1 MIKDRD
7 AAALT
12 TTTIIRARGDPTHM
26 TISRREFIRLV
37 GLAGAAG
44 MLPRS
49 IFAEM
54 RQPSDLYEVPKFGN
68 VTLLHITDTHAQLNP
83 IYFREPN
90 VNIGIGPAFGK
101 APHLV
106 GEALL
111 KHFGIAPGGIEAHA
125 FSFLNYSEAAEKFGA
140 VGGFAHLKTL
150 VDRIRAERGDGNSL
164 LLDGGDTW
172 QGSGTAYW
180 TRGMD
185 MVGACNLLGVDVM
198 TGHWEFTYL
207 EEEVIKNVE
216 AFKGDF
222 VAQNIRVREEAL
234 FDYEHSDFGGFDEDA
249 GLAFKPYT
257 IKEVGGVRVAVI
269 GQAFPYTPIA
279 NPQRFIPDW
288 TFGIQ
293 DSHMQEI
300 VDQVR
305 DEESPDLVVV
315 ISHNGMD
322 VDLKMASRVTGI
334 DVIFGGHTHDGMP
347 APTVVDNPG
356 GKTLVTN
363 AGSNGKFLGVMDL
376 DVKEGK
382 LRDFRYRL
390 LPVFSNL
397 LPADP
402 AMVKYIEETRAP
414 YQDKLTEALATT
426 EGLLYRRGNFNGTFD
441 QVICDALRKIN
452 DAQISLSP
460 GFRWGTTVLPGQTIT
475 MDNVMDQ
482 TCITYPETYRR
493 EMTGA
498 EIKAILEDVC
508 DNLFNPDPYVQQG
521 GDMVRVGGLDYV
533 CDPAAGMGERITD
546 MQLDDGT
553 KIEAEKTYVVAGW
566 ATVGSQAPGEPIWET
581 VAEYLRDVKTV
592 KIDKLNTP
600 KLKGV
605 AGNPG
610 LADYPGEV
618 LG

>member
-1 MIKDRD
+1 MGI
-7 AAALT
+7 
-12 TTTIIRARGDPTHM
+12 
-26 TISRREFIRLV
+26 
-37 GLAGAAG
+37 AGAAG
-44 MLPRS
+44 MFPTS
-49 IFAEM
+49 VFAAKRM
-54 RQPSDLYEVPKFGN
+54 PADLYEVPKFGN

-101 APHLV
+101 APHVV
-106 GEALL
+106 GEAFL
-111 KHFGIAPGGIEAHA
+111 KHFGVEPGGIEAHA
-125 FSFLNYSEAAEKFGA
+125 FTFLDFDAGAEKYGA

-150 VDRIRAERGDGNSL
+150 VDRLRAERGDGNSL

-180 TRGMD
+180 TRGLD

-207 EEEVIKNVE
+207 DEEVIKNVVD
-216 AFKGDF
+216 FKGDF
-222 VAQNIRVREEAL
+222 VAQNVKVREEAL
-234 FDYEHSDFGGFDEDA
+234 FDYRFEDFEGFDEDT
-249 GLAFKPYT
+249 GLAFKPYV
-257 IKEVGGVRVAVI
+257 IKEVGGVKVAVI

-288 TFGIQ
+288 TFGIE
-293 DSHMQEI
+293 DGRMQEI

-305 DEESPDLVVV
+305 EDEAPDVVV
-315 ISHNGMD
+315 VLSHNGMD

-347 APTVVDNPG
+347 APSIIENAS

-363 AGSNGKFLGVMDL
+363 AGSNGKFLGVMDMEVR
-376 DVKEGK
+376 DGK
-382 LRDFRYRL
+382 LQDFRYRL

-397 LPADP
+397 IEPNP
-402 AMVKYIEETRAP
+402 AMVEYITGVRAP
-414 YQDKLTEALATT
+414 YRSQLEEELATAEET
-426 EGLLYRRGNFNGTFD
+426 LFRRGNFNGTFD
-441 QVICDALRKIN
+441 QVICDALRKVN

-460 GFRWGTTVLPGQTIT
+460 GFRWGTTVLPGQKIT

-493 EMTGA
+493 EMSGA
-498 EIKAILEDVC
+498 EIKLILEDVC

-521 GDMVRVGGLDYV
+521 GDMVRLGGLDYV
-533 CDPAAGMGERITD
+533 CDPSAAMGERIID
-546 MQLDDGT
+546 MALDDGT
-553 KIEAEKTYVVAGW
+553 KIEADKTYVVAGW
-566 ATVGSQAPGEPIWET
+566 ATVGSQSPGEPIWET
-581 VAEYLRDVKTV
+581 VATYLRDIKTV
-592 KIDKLNTP
+592 KIEKLNTP
-600 KLKGV
+600 KLKNV

-610 LADYPGEV
+610 IADYPFM
-618 LG
+618 

>member
-1 MIKDRD
+1 M
-7 AAALT
+7 
-12 TTTIIRARGDPTHM
+12 
-26 TISRREFIRLV
+26 RLM

-44 MLPRS
+44 MLPGS
-49 IFAEM
+49 AFAQAK
-54 RQPSDLYEVPKFGN
+54 QPTDLYELPKFGN
-68 VTLLHITDTHAQLNP
+68 LTLLHMTDCHAQLNP

-90 VNIGIGPAFGK
+90 VNIGVGPAFGK

-106 GEALL
+106 GEKLL
-111 KHFGIAPGGIEAHA
+111 RHFDIAPGGIEAHA
-125 FSFLNYSEAAEKFGA
+125 FTYLNFADAAEQFGA

-150 VDRIRAERGDGNSL
+150 VDRIRAERGDGNTL
-164 LLDGGDTW
+164 FMDGGDTW
-172 QGSGTAYW
+172 QGSGTAYLS
-180 TRGMD
+180 RGMD

-207 EEEVIKNVE
+207 DEEVIKNVR

-222 VAQNIRVREEAL
+222 VAQNVKVREEAL
-234 FDYEHSDFGGFDEDA
+234 FDYRFADFGGFDEDA

-257 IKEVGGVRVAVI
+257 IKEVGGARVAVI

-293 DSHMQEI
+293 DSRMQEF
-300 VDQVR
+300 VDKVR
-305 DEESPDLVVV
+305 AEQEPDLVVV

-322 VDLKMASRVTGI
+322 VDLKMASKVTGI

-347 APTVVDNPG
+347 APSIVENAS

-376 DVKEGK
+376 DVKDGK
-382 LRDFRYRL
+382 LRDYRYRL

-397 LPADP
+397 LPAN
-402 AMVKYIEETRAP
+402 AEMAKYIQEVRAP
-414 YQDKLTEALATT
+414 HLDKLTEELAIA
-426 EGLLYRRGNFNGTFD
+426 EELLYRRGNFNGTFD
-441 QVICDALRKIN
+441 QVICDALRKVN

-460 GFRWGTTVLPGQTIT
+460 GFRWGTTVLPGQKIT

-498 EIKAILEDVC
+498 DIKAILEDVC

-553 KIEAEKTYVVAGW
+553 KIEADKTYVVAGW
-566 ATVGSQAPGEPIWET
+566 ATVGSQSPGEPIWET
-581 VAEYLRDVKTV
+581 VATYLRDVKTV
-592 KIDKLNTP
+592 KLEKLNTP
-600 KLKGV
+600 KLKNV
-605 AGNPG
+605 DGNPG
-610 LADYPGEV
+610 IADYAGAI
-618 LG
+618 LS

>member
-1 MIKDRD
+1 MS
-7 AAALT
+7 
-12 TTTIIRARGDPTHM
+12 
-26 TISRREFIRLV
+26 ISRREFMRLM

-49 IFAEM
+49 VFAQAK
-54 RQPSDLYEVPKFGN
+54 QPSDLYEVPKLGN
-68 VTLLHITDTHAQLNP
+68 VTLLHMTDCHAQLNP
-83 IYFREPN
+83 VYFREPN

-111 KHFGIAPGGIEAHA
+111 KHFDIEPGGIEAHA
-125 FSFLNYSEAAEKFGA
+125 FSYLNFAEAAEQYGA

-150 VDRIRAERGDGNSL
+150 VDRIRADRGDDNSL

-185 MVGACNLLGVDVM
+185 MVGACNRLGVDVM

-207 EEEVIKNVE
+207 DEEVIKNVG
-216 AFKGDF
+216 AFNGDF
-222 VAQNIRVREEAL
+222 VAQNVKVREEAL
-234 FDYEHSDFGGFDEDA
+234 FDYRFADFGGFQEDA
-249 GLAFKPYT
+249 GLAFEPYT
-257 IKEVGGVRVAVI
+257 IKDVGGARIAVI

-293 DSHMQEI
+293 DARMQELI
-300 VDQVR
+300 DKIR
-305 DEESPDLVVV
+305 AEEEPDLVVV
-315 ISHNGMD
+315 LSHNGMD
-322 VDLKMASRVTGI
+322 VDLKMAGQVTGI

-347 APTVVDNPG
+347 APTVVENAS

-376 DVKEGK
+376 DVKDGK
-382 LRDFRYRL
+382 LRDYRYRL

-397 LPADP
+397 LPAD
-402 AMVKYIEETRAP
+402 ADMAKYIEETRAP
-414 YQDKLTEALATT
+414 YLDKLTEELATA
-426 EGLLYRRGNFNGTFD
+426 EEVLYRRGNFNGTFD
-441 QVICDALRKIN
+441 QVICDALRKVN

-460 GFRWGTTVLPGQTIT
+460 GFRWGTSVLPGQKIT

-493 EMTGA
+493 EMKGS

-508 DNLFNPDPYVQQG
+508 DNLFNPDPYIQQG

-533 CDPAAGMGERITD
+533 CDPTGGMGERITE

-553 KIEAEKTYVVAGW
+553 KIEADKTYVVSGW

-581 VAEYLRDVKTV
+581 VATYLRDIKTV

-600 KLKGV
+600 KLKNV
-605 AGNPG
+605 EGNPG
-610 LADYPGEV
+610 IADYSGEI
-618 LG
+618 LS

>member
-1 MIKDRD
+1 MGI
-7 AAALT
+7 
-12 TTTIIRARGDPTHM
+12 
-26 TISRREFIRLV
+26 
-37 GLAGAAG
+37 AGAAG
-44 MLPRS
+44 MFPTS
-49 IFAEM
+49 VFAAKRM
-54 RQPSDLYEVPKFGN
+54 PADLYEVPKFGN

-101 APHLV
+101 APHVV
-106 GEALL
+106 GEAFL
-111 KHFGIAPGGIEAHA
+111 KHFGVEPGGIEAHA
-125 FSFLNYSEAAEKFGA
+125 FTFLDFDAGAEKYGA

-150 VDRIRAERGDGNSL
+150 VDRLRAERGDGNSL

-180 TRGMD
+180 TRGLD

-207 EEEVIKNVE
+207 DEEVIKNVGE
-216 AFKGDF
+216 FKGDF
-222 VAQNIRVREEAL
+222 VAQNVKVREEAL
-234 FDYEHSDFGGFDEDA
+234 FDYRFEDFEGFDEDT
-249 GLAFKPYT
+249 GLAFKPYV
-257 IKEVGGVRVAVI
+257 IKEVGGAKVAVI

-288 TFGIQ
+288 TFGIE
-293 DSHMQEI
+293 DGRMQEI

-305 DEESPDLVVV
+305 EDEAPDLVVV
-315 ISHNGMD
+315 LSHNGMD

-347 APTVVDNPG
+347 APSIVENAS

-363 AGSNGKFLGVMDL
+363 AGSNGKYLGVMDMEVR
-376 DVKEGK
+376 DGK
-382 LRDFRYRL
+382 LQDFRYRL

-397 LPADP
+397 IEPNP
-402 AMVKYIEETRAP
+402 AMVEYITGVRAP
-414 YQDKLTEALATT
+414 YKSQLEEELATAEET
-426 EGLLYRRGNFNGTFD
+426 LFRRGNFNGTFD
-441 QVICDALRKIN
+441 QVICDALRKVN

-460 GFRWGTTVLPGQTIT
+460 GFRWGTTVLPGQKIT

-493 EMTGA
+493 EMSGA
-498 EIKAILEDVC
+498 EIKLILEDVC

-521 GDMVRVGGLDYV
+521 GDMVRLGGLDYV
-533 CDPAAGMGERITD
+533 CDPSAAMGERIID
-546 MQLDDGT
+546 MALDDGT
-553 KIEAEKTYVVAGW
+553 KIEADKTYVVAGW
-566 ATVGSQAPGEPIWET
+566 ATVGSQSPGEPIWET
-581 VAEYLRDVKTV
+581 VATYLRDIKTV
-592 KIDKLNTP
+592 KIEKLNTP
-600 KLKGV
+600 KLKNV

-610 LADYPGEV
+610 IADYPFM
-618 LG
+618 